1 MENKKDILENKK
13 IIIGITGSIAAYKI
27 ASLVSLLI
35 KRKSEVH
42 IIMTQN
48 ACKFITPLTFE
59 TLTGNKVHLDTF
71 DLSPDQSIHH
81 INLVKNCDL
90 FLIAPATANIIAKI
104 VHGICDDMLTSTFI
118 AYNGKKIIAIIA
130 PAMNNIMYENPIT
143 QENLKLCSKFNI
155 KIIEPMSGRLA
166 CGSFGKGKL
175 PEPEFLLEEIIY
187 EIGYKKDLKGKNIL
201 ITAGPTQEALDPVRY
216 LTNHSTGKMGYSLAK
231 VAANRGANVLL
242 ISGKVNLD
250 VPHHVKIINIISAKD
265 MFEVIKKEFNNYDI
279 IIKSA
284 AVADFRPK
292 FYNENKIKKKE
303 NELNIELEKTDDI
316 LKFLG
321 ENKKKGQILIGF
333 SMETT
338 NVIENSKEKLIKKNL
353 DMIVANNLKD
363 KGAGFGTDT
372 NKVTLITKNEN
383 KELPLMSKED
393 VGNEIFN
400 EILSWK

>member
-1 MENKKDILENKK
+1 MEKKKDILENKK

-118 AYNGKKIIAIIA
+118 AYNGKKIIA

-284 AVADFRPK
+284 AVADYRPK

-383 KELPLMSKED
+383 KGLPLMSKEE

>member
-35 KRKSEVH
+35 KRKSDVH
-42 IIMTQN
+42 IIMTNN
-48 ACKFITPLTFE
+48 ATKFISPLTFE
-59 TLTGNKVHLDTF
+59 TLTGNKVHTDTF

-81 INLVKNCDL
+81 ITLVKNCDL

-104 VHGICDDMLTSTFI
+104 VHGIADDMLTSTFI
-118 AYNGKKIIAIIA
+118 AYNGKKMVS
-130 PAMNNIMYENPIT
+130 PAMNCIMYENQIT
-143 QENLKLCSKFNI
+143 QDNLKLCEKYGI
-155 KIIEPMSGRLA
+155 KVIEPLEGRLA
-166 CGSFGKGKL
+166 CGDTGKGKL
-175 PEPEFLLEEIIY
+175 PEPEFLLNEIIY
-187 EIGYKKDLKGKNIL
+187 EIGYKKDLNGKKIL

-216 LTNHSTGKMGYSLAK
+216 LTNHSTGKMGYAIAK
-231 VAANRGANVLL
+231 VAANRGADVIL
-242 ISGKVNLD
+242 ISGPVNIPI
-250 VPHHVKIINIISAKD
+250 PHHVKIINIISAKD
-265 MFEVIKKEFNNYDI
+265 MFEAVKKEFSSCDI

-284 AVADFRPK
+284 AVADYRPK

-316 LKFLG
+316 LKYLG
-321 ENKKKGQILIGF
+321 ENKKGKQILVGF
-333 SMETT
+333 SMET
-338 NVIENSKEKLIKKNL
+338 NNMIENSKNKLVKKNL

-372 NKVTLITKNEN
+372 NKVTFITKNES
-383 KELPLMSKED
+383 KQLPLMSKEE

>member
-1 MENKKDILENKK
+1 MEKKKDILENKK

-71 DLSPDQSIHH
+71 DLTPDQSIHH

-118 AYNGKKIIAIIA
+118 AYNGKKIIA

-231 VAANRGANVLL
+231 VAANRGAKVLL

-284 AVADFRPK
+284 AVADYRPK

-353 DMIVANNLKD
+353 DMIVANNLKE

-383 KELPLMSKED
+383 KGLPLMSKEE

>member
-118 AYNGKKIIAIIA
+118 AYNGKKIIA

-383 KELPLMSKED
+383 KGLPLMSKEE

>member
-1 MENKKDILENKK
+1 MEKKKDILENKK

-27 ASLVSLLI
+27 ASLVTLLI

-118 AYNGKKIIAIIA
+118 AYNGKKIIA

-383 KELPLMSKED
+383 KGLPLMSKED

>member
-35 KRKSEVH
+35 KRKSDVH
-42 IIMTQN
+42 IIMTNN
-48 ACKFITPLTFE
+48 ATKFISPLTFE
-59 TLTGNKVHLDTF
+59 TLTGNKVHTDTF

-81 INLVKNCDL
+81 ITLVKNCDL

-104 VHGICDDMLTSTFI
+104 VHGIADDMLTSTFI
-118 AYNGKKIIAIIA
+118 AYNGKKMVS
-130 PAMNNIMYENPIT
+130 PAMNCIMYENQIT
-143 QENLKLCSKFNI
+143 QDNLKLCEKYGI
-155 KIIEPMSGRLA
+155 KVIEPLEGRLA
-166 CGSFGKGKL
+166 CGDTGKGKL
-175 PEPEFLLEEIIY
+175 PEPEFLLNEIIY
-187 EIGYKKDLKGKNIL
+187 EIGYKKDLNGKKIL

-216 LTNHSTGKMGYSLAK
+216 LTNHSTGKMGYAIAK
-231 VAANRGANVLL
+231 VAANRGADVIL
-242 ISGKVNLD
+242 ISGPVNIPI
-250 VPHHVKIINIISAKD
+250 PHHVKIINIISAKD
-265 MFEVIKKEFNNYDI
+265 MFEAVKKEFSSCDI

-284 AVADFRPK
+284 AVADYRPK

-316 LKFLG
+316 LKYLG
-321 ENKKKGQILIGF
+321 ENKKGKQILVGF

-372 NKVTLITKNEN
+372 NKVTFITKNES
-383 KELPLMSKED
+383 KQLPLMNKEE

>member
-1 MENKKDILENKK
+1 MEKKKDILENKK
-13 IIIGITGSIAAYKI
+13 IIIGITGSIAAYKV

-71 DLSPDQSIHH
+71 DLTPDQSIHH

-118 AYNGKKIIAIIA
+118 AYIGKKIIA

-284 AVADFRPK
+284 AVADYRPK

-321 ENKKKGQILIGF
+321 ENKKNGQILIGF

-353 DMIVANNLKD
+353 DMIVANNLKE

-383 KELPLMSKED
+383 KGLPLMSKEE

>member
-1 MENKKDILENKK
+1 MEKKKDILENKK

-71 DLSPDQSIHH
+71 DLTPDQSIHH

-118 AYNGKKIIAIIA
+118 AYNGKKIIA

-143 QENLKLCSKFNI
+143 QENLKLCSKYNI

-383 KELPLMSKED
+383 KGLPLMSKEE

>member
-1 MENKKDILENKK
+1 
-13 IIIGITGSIAAYKI
+13 
-27 ASLVSLLI
+27 
-35 KRKSEVH
+35 
-42 IIMTQN
+42 
-48 ACKFITPLTFE
+48 
-59 TLTGNKVHLDTF
+59 
-71 DLSPDQSIHH
+71 
-81 INLVKNCDL
+81 
-90 FLIAPATANIIAKI
+90 
-104 VHGICDDMLTSTFI
+104 MLTSTFI
-118 AYNGKKIIAIIA
+118 AYNGKKIIA

-383 KELPLMSKED
+383 KGLPLMSKED

>member
-35 KRKSEVH
+35 KRKSDVH
-42 IIMTQN
+42 IIMTNN
-48 ACKFITPLTFE
+48 ATKFISPLTFE
-59 TLTGNKVHLDTF
+59 TLIGNKVHTDTF

-81 INLVKNCDL
+81 ITLVKNCDL

-104 VHGICDDMLTSTFI
+104 VHGIADDMLTSTFI
-118 AYNGKKIIAIIA
+118 AYNGKKMVS
-130 PAMNNIMYENPIT
+130 PAMNCIMYENQIT
-143 QENLKLCSKFNI
+143 QDNLKLCEKYGI
-155 KIIEPMSGRLA
+155 KVIEPLEGRLA
-166 CGSFGKGKL
+166 CGDTGKGKL
-175 PEPEFLLEEIIY
+175 PEPEFLLNEIIY
-187 EIGYKKDLKGKNIL
+187 EIGYKKDLNGKKIL

-216 LTNHSTGKMGYSLAK
+216 LTNHSTGKMGYAIAK
-231 VAANRGANVLL
+231 VAANRGADVIL
-242 ISGKVNLD
+242 ISGPVNIPI
-250 VPHHVKIINIISAKD
+250 PHHVKIINIISAKD
-265 MFEVIKKEFNNYDI
+265 MFEAVKKEFSSCDI

-284 AVADFRPK
+284 AVADYRPK

-316 LKFLG
+316 LKYLG
-321 ENKKKGQILIGF
+321 ENKKGKQILVGF

-372 NKVTLITKNEN
+372 NKVTFITKNES
-383 KELPLMSKED
+383 KQLPLMSKEE